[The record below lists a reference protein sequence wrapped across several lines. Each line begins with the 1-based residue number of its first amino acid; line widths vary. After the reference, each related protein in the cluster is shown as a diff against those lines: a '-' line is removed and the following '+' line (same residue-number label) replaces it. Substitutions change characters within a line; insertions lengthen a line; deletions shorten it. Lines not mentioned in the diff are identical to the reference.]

1 MVSPGPYCSQLTR
14 CDGLRLTGVSDSS
27 ALHPPSALTSA
38 RLPARCYR
46 AVFRYVFSRVDPERA
61 HQLGAVLIRAVGAIA
76 PLRQA
81 TSAVLVRRRRSS
93 NGIEVFGRSLP
104 GRLGL
109 AAGFD
114 KDARMAAGL
123 AAMGF
128 AFIEIGTVT
137 ARAQLGNDRP
147 RLWRVGGQRA
157 LVNRMGFNNAGAAAA
172 AERLKALRRTPHGRR
187 MVIGANIGKTKVT
200 PAAQAPDDY
209 TISARA
215 LAPYVDYLVVNVSSP
230 NTPGLRSLQHTE
242 SLRPI
247 LSQVQDAARAAAARE
262 VPVLVKIAP
271 DLADADVDSV
281 ADLARDLDLAGV
293 VAVNTTI
300 DHDYGTGGLSGPPV
314 RPRGLA
320 VVARLRARLDPDQI
334 IIGVG
339 GIATPRDAGAYL
351 AAGADL
357 VQAYTEF
364 IYAGPSWPGAM
375 NRALRDVE

>member
-1 MVSPGPYCSQLTR
+1 M
-14 CDGLRLTGVSDSS
+14 
-27 ALHPPSALTSA
+27 
-38 RLPARCYR
+38 
-46 AVFRYVFSRVDPERA
+46 FSRVDPERA